1 MLWLI
6 HHQDSSLESM
16 FRKQEKGWART
27 GGVVKED
34 SKFSSWYY
42 RTPLLTQKGVI
53 HSIHYHRL
61 VLDEAHS
68 IKVSF
73 SRRLPLLLFTL
84 ILETATYDWCCQG
97 LFCPAGYLQMVSV
110 WYPRTESNRRVFLP
124 ASFSSGSPVFMLFL

>member
-6 HHQDSSLESM
+6 HYQDSSLESM

-34 SKFSSWYY
+34 SKCTQWYHSAQ
-42 RTPLLTQKGVI
+42 LLTVKGVI

-68 IKVSF
+68 IKVST
-73 SRRLPLLLFTL
+73 SRRLPLLSFSLTL
-84 ILETATYDWCCQG
+84 YTATYDWCCQG
-97 LFCPAGYLQMVSV
+97 LFCPASYVQMVSV
-110 WYPRTESNRRVFLP
+110 WYSGTESNRRVFFP
-124 ASFSSGSPVFMLFL
+124 ASFPSSPPVCMLFL